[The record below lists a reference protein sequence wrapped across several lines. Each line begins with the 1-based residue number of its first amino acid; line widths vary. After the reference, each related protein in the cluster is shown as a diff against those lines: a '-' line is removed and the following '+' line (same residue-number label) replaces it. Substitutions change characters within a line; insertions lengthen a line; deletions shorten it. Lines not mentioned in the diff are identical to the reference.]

1 MKSLPLTPFQET
13 LECYRRGDP
22 IILVDSEDR
31 ENEGDIAFATECCT
45 PELVSFMMYEARGL
59 ICTSIPVARAQQ
71 LNLPFQT
78 LNNQSSFSTPFTV
91 SVDHTSVASVG
102 VTAQARSTTIRAL
115 VDNEA
120 RAEHF
125 VSPGYVFPLVA
136 HPSGVIGR
144 QGQTEGSHD
153 LSRIVGRYPSG
164 VICEILGEQG
174 TVLRGEALV
183 SFAQKHHLPIAS
195 IEQIIRYRIH
205 EEILVR
211 LVLQEE
217 RTTAYGTFDT
227 WIFRDDVDGKEHV
240 ALVHKG
246 SSGVLSD
253 TPIVRIHSECLTG
266 DLLTSRRCD
275 CGPQLAHAMARIA
288 QEGGVLL
295 YLQQE
300 GRGIGLGNKLRAYAL
315 QDQGHDTVEANLSLG
330 FAADSRDFGVAAK
343 MLAAIGISSLRLL
356 TNNPQKIAALT
367 DYGLNVVERIPLIAP
382 EDELSKQY
390 IITKREK
397 MGHLV

>member
-1 MKSLPLTPFQET
+1 
-13 LECYRRGDP
+13 
-22 IILVDSEDR
+22 
-31 ENEGDIAFATECCT
+31 
-45 PELVSFMMYEARGL
+45 
-59 ICTSIPVARAQQ
+59 
-71 LNLPFQT
+71 
-78 LNNQSSFSTPFTV
+78 
-91 SVDHTSVASVG
+91 
-102 VTAQARSTTIRAL
+102 
-115 VDNEA
+115 
-120 RAEHF
+120 
-125 VSPGYVFPLVA
+125 
-136 HPSGVIGR
+136 
-144 QGQTEGSHD
+144 
-153 LSRIVGRYPSG
+153 